1 MSQRCLYVVY
11 TFCEYQMNLKYHVLA
26 DPLSDQVLAGPVL
39 LSITFRVDGEPFE
52 ISDPTLVAKH

>member
-1 MSQRCLYVVY
+1 
-11 TFCEYQMNLKYHVLA
+11 MNLKYHVLA

-52 ISDPTLVAKH
+52 ISDPTLVAKHWLVEHVFEGKLAE